1 MYPINKKSRTAF
13 DYKLAGVVGVEPT
26 LLVLETS
33 ALPLNYTPIGA
44 RP

>member
-1 MYPINKKSRTAF
+1 MHPFKKKSLAAF
-13 DYKLAGVVGVEPT
+13 DLIMAGVVGVEPT